1 MARADCSAAVWA
13 QRDFGAA
20 DLGDVRR
27 TKRLVRVATAL
38 AEKSEGTLPGAFSS
52 WAELKAAYRLFANEE
67 ATYLKI
73 IQPHWDRTRKEC
85 GAPGE
90 YLLVEDSTSLD
101 FTSHPAVTGVGPI
114 GNDFCKGLN
123 LHTTLALRIEG
134 WDSAHN
140 PEVTVQGLFAQR
152 CWTRALRKKRESKRE
167 RLRRSNRESQRWAA
181 IFAESGGPPQGS
193 KWTLEADRE
202 SDIYEV
208 FGRCRQAGVDFI
220 IRAAQPRALHKEHQ
234 SVFEAVRRSPLKGR
248 FSIGLR
254 ARPGQGARE
263 ADLEVRA
270 TTVTL
275 RPPQRPDGR
284 SEPFTVNVVEARE
297 PCPPRGSEAIHWVLL
312 TSWDSETFEQ
322 ALRVVKAYSQRWL
335 IEEYHK
341 ALKTGVNIERSQ
353 LSTAKRIEA
362 LLAVLV
368 VVAARLL
375 QAKLLATSKPEERI
389 KPDQA
394 GPEAMAILEARFG
407 KPRGGWTHRSF
418 FESIA
423 RLGGFLG
430 RKGDGSPG
438 WLTIWR
444 GWQKLMTMVEG
455 YSLGRDER
463 AS

>member
-1 MARADCSAAVWA
+1 MARAGCSAAIWA
-13 QRDFGAA
+13 QRHFGAA
-20 DLGDVRR
+20 ELGDVRR

-38 AEKSEGTLPGAFSS
+38 AEKSEGTLPGAFPS

-73 IQPHWDRTRKEC
+73 IGPHWDRIRKEC

-101 FTSHPAVTGVGPI
+101 FTSHPAVEELGPI

-123 LHTTLALRIEG
+123 LHTTLALRIEE
-134 WDSAHN
+134 WDSAQN

-152 CWTRALRKKRESKRE
+152 CWTRDDAPSKKRERKGE
-167 RLRRSNRESQRWAA
+167 RLQRSTRESKRWAA

-193 KWTLEADRE
+193 KWTLVADRE
-202 SDIYEV
+202 CDIYEV
-208 FGRCRQAGVDFI
+208 FEKCRQAGVDFI
-220 IRAAQPRALHKEHQ
+220 IRAAQPRALHEEHQ
-234 SVFEAVRRSPLKGR
+234 SVFEAVGRSPLKGR
-248 FSIGLR
+248 FSISLR

-275 RPPQRPDGR
+275 RPPQRPAGR
-284 SEPFTVNVVEARE
+284 SEPLTVNVVEARE
-297 PCPPRGSEAIHWVLL
+297 ACPPRGSEAIHWVLL
-312 TSWDSETFEQ
+312 TSWVIETFEQ
-322 ALRVVKAYSQRWL
+322 ALRVVRAYSQRWL

-341 ALKTGVNIERSQ
+341 ALKTGVNVERSQ
-353 LSTAKRIEA
+353 LSTAKRLEA
-362 LLAVLV
+362 LLAVLA

-444 GWQKLMTMVEG
+444 G
-455 YSLGRDER
+455 
-463 AS
+463 